1 MKDIMKIF
9 KSLEDSSLSI
19 KGDTKTIKNETK
31 EKKGRVTD
39 ILSGTLGV
47 SLLGNMLVG
56 NERKG
61 HVVEIPGWAIIRAGK
76 RRMRAG

>member
-39 ILSGTLGV
+39 ILLGTLGV

-56 NERKG
+56 NERKESG
-61 HVVEIPGWAIIRAGK
+61 VGFLMTLDPLTSFEIQRYY
-76 RRMRAG
+76 

>member
-9 KSLEDSSLSI
+9 NFLEDSSLSI
-19 KGDTKTIKNETK
+19 KGDTKTIKYETK

-39 ILSGTLGV
+39 ILLDTLGV

-56 NERKG
+56 SERKG
-61 HVVEIPGWAIIRAGK
+61 HVVEIPG
-76 RRMRAG
+76 

>member
-9 KSLEDSSLSI
+9 NFLEDSSLSI
-19 KGDTKTIKNETK
+19 KGDTKTIKYETK

-39 ILSGTLGV
+39 ILLNTLGV
-47 SLLGNMLVG
+47 SLLENMLVG

-61 HVVEIPGWAIIRAGK
+61 HVVEIPG
-76 RRMRAG
+76 